1 MSLRRGLV
9 LVLLVPLLAL
19 GIAQPAQANYRQ
31 RALLLW
37 RLPGTPV
44 IQIQIQGPN
53 QMMQL
58 RRVAANYDRRT
69 PEIRVYPYGTCRA
82 HPERVCVIVRVQDF
96 GNTGWW
102 GHSDADSNGS
112 RVIRL
117 NTRYGYHQHIACHEF
132 GHVLGIGHHWSAG
145 CVNDSTWAQ

>member
-1 MSLRRGLV
+1 M
-9 LVLLVPLLAL
+9 
-19 GIAQPAQANYRQ
+19 N
-31 RALLLW
+31 
-37 RLPGTPV
+37 
-44 IQIQIQGPN
+44 
-53 QMMQL
+53 L

-117 NTRYGYHQHIACHEF
+117 VACHEH
-132 GHVLGIGHHWSAG
+132 GTGLSGSLPGSWDHLDCQSWDHPARLAEGSSMSSLTARVMSVDAEVVSGGVPG
-145 CVNDSTWAQ
+145 GQRG